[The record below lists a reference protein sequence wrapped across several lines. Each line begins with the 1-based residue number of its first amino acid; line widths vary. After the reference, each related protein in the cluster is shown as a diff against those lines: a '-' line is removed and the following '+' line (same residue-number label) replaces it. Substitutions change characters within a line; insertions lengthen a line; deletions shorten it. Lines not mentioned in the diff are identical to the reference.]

1 MEHILAE
8 RTLKIEVDGLPDATL
23 RVVIGRP
30 VMAST
35 GIYRTD
41 IELHGPE
48 PGSVLKRHIIG
59 ADAWQSVVGSFW
71 AVPVMVHTRCNTH
84 ARITH
89 DGEEDWSGVKAPLPL
104 P

>member
-23 RVVIGRP
+23 RVVVGVP
-30 VMAST
+30 VMVT
-35 GIYRTD
+35 NENYRTD

-48 PGSVLKRHIIG
+48 PGSVLERYSLG
-59 ADAWQSVVGSFW
+59 ADAWQSVTNAFW
-71 AVPVMVHTRCNTH
+71 AVPVMVHTRCNSN

-89 DGEEDWSGVKAPLPL
+89 DGEEDWHGLRAPLPL